1 MTREEQIK
9 EFAFKDSKEVLEKL
23 MKDSPCNRIGHNDVS
38 DIVLNHDLNAIEWA
52 SAYLNWHCTADGDL
66 PKEDILTDNTLIVY
80 GDNIGFQYRVN
91 YMDGAF
97 GNYYWDYDNGDD
109 FDIIDGVEYWMEIKL
124 PNNK

>member
-38 DIVLNHDLNAIEWA
+38 DIVLNHDLNAIKWA
-52 SAYLNWHCTADGDL
+52 DENPNWHCTADGDL
-66 PKEDILTDNTLIVY
+66 PSIGMCVAVTNIKSNLRKVYIEYVDIDSDI
-80 GDNIGFQYRVN
+80 N
-91 YMDGAF
+91 YIRRNMTH
-97 GNYYWDYDNGDD
+97 
-109 FDIIDGVEYWMEIKL
+109 WMEIKL